1 MREYETLYVQH
12 PEVPEARQQD
22 INTRVRSLIEEHGGE
37 LVHSEVWGLRELAY
51 PIQKQKKG
59 FYFLVRYRATPAV
72 VTELERN
79 LKIFDEV
86 IRFITV
92 RIPDHVLKWQQRGTT
107 LEGGREKDVLST
119 EETVNP

>member
-12 PEVPEARQQD
+12 PEVPEARQQE
-22 INTRVRSLIEEHGGE
+22 INARVRSLIEEHGGE
-37 LVHSEVWGLRELAY
+37 IVRTEAWGLRELAY

-59 FYFLVRYRATPAV
+59 QYYLVRYRATPPTV
-72 VTELERN
+72 NELERN

-92 RIPDHVLKWQQRGTT
+92 RIPEHVLKYQVRGAT
-107 LEGGREKDVLST
+107 LEDGRE
-119 EETVNP
+119 EETRPAEEGMNP